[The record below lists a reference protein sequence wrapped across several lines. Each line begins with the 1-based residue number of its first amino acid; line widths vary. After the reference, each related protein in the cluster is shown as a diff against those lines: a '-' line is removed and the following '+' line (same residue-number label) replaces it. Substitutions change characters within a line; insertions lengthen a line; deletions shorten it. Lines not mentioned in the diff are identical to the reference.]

1 MSNGSEDL
9 VHYRLRRA
17 QETLVDAQILAQA
30 GRWDACMNRLYYS
43 CFYAVSALLARDGL
57 VASKH
62 SGVRGLFNREYVKP
76 GLISKDLARLYND
89 LFERRQE
96 ADYLDFLTFDQAQVE
111 PLLPTVET
119 FINHIAEL
127 LSDRHA
133 P

>member
-1 MSNGSEDL
+1 MTSGSEDL
-9 VHYRLRRA
+9 VTYRMQRA
-17 QETLVDAQILAQA
+17 YAALVDAQVLAQA
-30 GRWDACMNRLYYS
+30 DRWDACVNRLYYS
-43 CFYAVSALLARDGL
+43 CFYAVSALLASDKL

-62 SGVRGLFNREYVKP
+62 SGVRGLFNREYVKT
-76 GLISKDLARLYND
+76 GLVSKDLARLYND

-111 PLLPTVET
+111 PLLPAVEA
-119 FINHIAEL
+119 FVNQIAQL